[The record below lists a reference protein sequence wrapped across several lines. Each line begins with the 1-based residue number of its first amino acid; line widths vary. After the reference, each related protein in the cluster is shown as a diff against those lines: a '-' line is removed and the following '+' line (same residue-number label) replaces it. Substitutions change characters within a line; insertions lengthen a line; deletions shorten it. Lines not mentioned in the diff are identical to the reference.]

1 MTKPAP
7 YAFTNLAN
15 TLDMGGKVN
24 INVNGIELVASQF
37 QMEYGV
43 NAIPNAT
50 ALIALGRDARTG
62 DDSSVYQAVSSLKQM
77 APVIVTLSGKMLDW
91 DTAGKEWPMGEHI
104 LFIGYVSGITYRRT
118 LGTVSLVLNMV
129 QKMVDLTF
137 SSAGSADLVPG
148 APQDLM
154 LPMLAKNAG
163 GEIYGT
169 AGGRFVESL
178 TRDQNIDFSMGI
190 LKVIETLCRDNQL
203 QIHEAWC
210 SGSTPGVAAN
220 KRDNSKA
227 LDVINASGLWEGIH
241 NAESVGTDQYS
252 KAYKLDI
259 NSSGRPFV
267 SKWVGR
273 IVQSNLS
280 SNSIWSM
287 LIGSLLPSFGMAL
300 FPTSTKA
307 YLAPWLPMS
316 RDYKRTIRPEEYV
329 DFNLSMQSKRPLYGV
344 GVSSSYNFATIEKQG
359 DGKVCVGASFI
370 ADSTEGQNDGMWMF
384 VNAPGWMDG
393 WVQFDSNIGAAG
405 GDPSIVAMLSKPS
418 HDATGVDADAFQ
430 AEDSSAL
437 ADEWNPTLEKYAQMI
452 YAQNSLRSREGT
464 LVGKLR
470 FDIAPGTHIRI
481 ESRGSLV
488 HQTGNMGVDQL
499 AVPLIGMVSSVAVS
513 INAEKPSANTVFRIT
528 NLRTEEENASPR
540 FSMASHP
547 FFTVGHFEESP
558 LVHSL
563 AIDKM
568 S

>member
-1 MTKPAP
+1 MPNQYAP
-7 YAFTNLAN
+7 WALTNLADQP
-15 TLDMGGKVN
+15 TGGGHIS
-24 INVNGIELVASQF
+24 INVGGTELIASQF

-50 ALIALGRDARTG
+50 ALIVLGRDARTG
-62 DDSSVYQAVSSLKQM
+62 EKSSVYSAVSALKQM
-77 APVIVTLSGKMLDW
+77 APVTVTLSGTMKDW
-91 DTAGKEWPMGEHI
+91 DTEGKQWPQGSHT

-137 SSAGSADLVPG
+137 SSAGSTDLVPG

-169 AGGRFVESL
+169 AGGKFVTSL
-178 TRDQNIDFSMGI
+178 TTDQSVDFSKGI
-190 LKVIETLCRDNQL
+190 LKVIETLCKDNQL

-210 SGSTPGVAAN
+210 TGGTPGVAGD
-220 KRDNSKA
+220 KRDNSMA

-252 KAYKLDI
+252 KAYPLDI
-259 NSSGRPFV
+259 NSAGREHV
-267 SKWVGR
+267 SSWVGR
-273 IVQSNLS
+273 VVQSNLS

-287 LIGSLLPSFGMAL
+287 LVGSLLPSFGMAL

-316 RDYKRTIRPEEYV
+316 RQYKKTITPEEYV

-344 GVSSSYNFATIEKQG
+344 GVSSSYNFATVEKQG

-405 GDPSIVAMLSKPS
+405 GDPSVVAMLSKPS
-418 HDATGVDADAFQ
+418 HDATGVDTDAFQ

-452 YAQNSLRSREGT
+452 YAQNSLRNRDGT

-470 FDIAPGTHIRI
+470 FDIAPGTHIRV
-481 ESRGSLV
+481 ESKGQLSD
-488 HQTGNMGVDQL
+488 GVDEL
-499 AVPLIGMVSSVAVS
+499 ATPLIGMVSSVAIS
-513 INAEKPSANTVFRIT
+513 INAEKPSANTVFRLS

-547 FFTVGHFEESP
+547 FFTSGHFEESP
-558 LVHSL
+558 LVHTL
-563 AIDKM
+563 AADKM

>member
-1 MTKPAP
+1 
-7 YAFTNLAN
+7 
-15 TLDMGGKVN
+15 
-24 INVNGIELVASQF
+24 
-37 QMEYGV
+37 MEYGV

-50 ALIALGRDARTG
+50 ALIVLGRDARTG
-62 DDSSVYQAVSSLKQM
+62 EKSSVYSAVSALKQM
-77 APVIVTLSGKMLDW
+77 APVTVTLSGTMKDW
-91 DTAGKEWPMGEHI
+91 DTTGKQWPQGSHT

-129 QKMVDLTF
+129 QKLVDLTF

-163 GEIYGT
+163 GEIHGT
-169 AGGRFVESL
+169 AGGKFVTSL
-178 TRDQNIDFSMGI
+178 TKNQNIDFSMG
-190 LKVIETLCRDNQL
+190 LLTVIETLCRDNQL

-210 SGSTPGVAAN
+210 TGSTPGVAAN

-259 NSSGRPFV
+259 NSAGRPFV
-267 SKWVGR
+267 SSWVGR

-287 LIGSLLPSFGMAL
+287 LVGSLLPSFGMAI
-300 FPTSTKA
+300 FPTATKA

-316 RDYKRTIRPEEYV
+316 RNYKKTITPEEYV

-418 HDATGVDADAFQ
+418 HDATGVDTDAFQ

-452 YAQNSLRSREGT
+452 YAQNSLRNRDGT

-481 ESRGSLV
+481 ESKGQLSD
-488 HQTGNMGVDQL
+488 GVDEL
-499 AVPLIGMVSSVAVS
+499 ATPLIGMVSSVAVS
-513 INAEKPSANTVFRIT
+513 INAEKPSANTVFRLS
-528 NLRTEEENASPR
+528 NVRTEEENASPR

-547 FFTVGHFEESP
+547 FFTSGHFEESP
-558 LVHSL
+558 LVHTL
-563 AIDKM
+563 AADKM